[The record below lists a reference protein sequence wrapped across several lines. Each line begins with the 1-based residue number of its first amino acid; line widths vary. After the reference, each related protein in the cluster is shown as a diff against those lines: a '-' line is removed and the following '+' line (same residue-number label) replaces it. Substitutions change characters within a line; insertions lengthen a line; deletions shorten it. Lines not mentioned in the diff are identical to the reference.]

1 VVGVIAEAFRI
12 CGLMFSLSVDQQMET
27 TSNLPAAQEQHAPP
41 SPLPLLTQ
49 PAQSEPATQGLQG
62 QNAPPEALFI
72 HPEAFRPN
80 SYFVGRKDELDDLHR
95 MLQDKRRRS
104 EGTST
109 VLISCLP
116 GGGKT
121 HMARQYVFAHKN
133 DYPGGIFWLRATSAQ
148 ELEGEF
154 WRVAR
159 TAALKDLMDKKSYDE
174 LRDNTKVVDIVR
186 EWFNGFGGWL
196 MILDGIMF
204 DSPGIERFVPDV
216 VNSSIILTSTD
227 PAATGNHHFNNPQLL
242 PLPLLPAQEAQ
253 ELLLLE
259 TEKRKPWSQEDLSQ
273 ATELVQILG
282 RLPIMIHFVSQ
293 QIKANREPL
302 ATFLK
307 RYRNRPKVGKVPAYE
322 YVLEQL
328 QSRGA
333 TAALNVMSI
342 LVFFDQ
348 NIPVEMIAL
357 GKSNTALL
365 PKRLPVVTSR
375 ACKETLEAHR
385 NDWRSCALIYIYIY
399 IYTGLG
405 LTKNKT

>member
-1 VVGVIAEAFRI
+1 
-12 CGLMFSLSVDQQMET
+12 MFLSVDQQNET
-27 TSNLPAAQEQHAPP
+27 TSNLPAPQEQNAPP

-49 PAQSEPATQGLQG
+49 PAQSEPGTQSLHK

-80 SYFVGRKDELDDLHR
+80 SYFVGRKEEIDELHK

-159 TAALKDLMDKKSYDE
+159 TAALKDLMDRKNYDE
-174 LRDNTKVVDIVR
+174 LKDNTKIIDIVR
-186 EWFNGFGGWL
+186 EWFNGFEGWL

-282 RLPIMIHFVSQ
+282 RLPLMIHFVSQ
-293 QIKANREPL
+293 QIKANQEPL

-348 NIPVEMIAL
+348 NIPVEMMAL
-357 GKSNTALL
+357 GKSNIALSTVPQL
-365 PKRLPVVTSR
+365 LGAAK
-375 ACKETLEAHR
+375 ACQVLVDGFSHQT
-385 NDWRSCALIYIYIY
+385 
-399 IYTGLG
+399 
-405 LTKNKT
+405 